1 MFKKHKDN
9 RLRRPA
15 STKHYSEKMLRWIPI
30 NTRLQ
35 VALISLAL
43 IPLITLGFIA
53 AGSASTEIERNIG
66 SYTEKLMLQVLNKFT
81 DRIEAIEKLAIEMRS
96 SEFVLDY
103 IKTRNSS
110 DPVAKVAAE
119 EGIRA
124 YLKDKAANY
133 GFIDTFAIYA
143 GNTSYKSGFS
153 PIIDLN
159 KPDGLFSEISKTEG
173 RPFWRFIDVS
183 ETGTQINGVALF
195 SKIQHPIGGQ
205 IGVLQLL
212 PSRDHMAKIA
222 KELNLE
228 EDGGSI
234 FFLDSENRIL
244 ISNRNDIQPGSVI
257 QPEIMEGYLPPEDF
271 SSVYSSYTRLKV
283 SGEEMLASYTA
294 SPNGEWKVVSI
305 VPFNKLMENTY
316 NMIYS
321 VVVIIVV
328 SIILAVLIARL
339 VTKSVYHPLFRLKN
353 SVNALKEGDLT
364 QTLTDPY
371 NDEIAQLSHSFTEM
385 VSSIRQIIQ
394 DARSASANVV
404 KSSETILKFC
414 NDSSSSFESI
424 AAAVEDVATGSTG
437 QLEEAVNTNDAMN
450 ELACSLAEVIDKARH
465 AFEVTS
471 STKKVSEDANQVINE
486 LNEKAEITQAT
497 TNTIIKGILDLSKAM
512 EKISGITQLISAV
525 SEQTDLL
532 ALNAAIEAARAGE
545 AGRGFAVVAE
555 EVKKLS
561 NESKQ
566 ASDEISRTI
575 ADILKKVESIKNEA
589 QHTEIAIQGQMQV
602 VEQTDNTFRS
612 ITSSTEKIAAE
623 LQEMV
628 DKINTMEKHKD
639 TTVSSVSRI
648 LNIAENFVAST
659 EEINS
664 TTEHQIASAKQL
676 ENLAKE
682 MNSLAVNL
690 ETSIQKFTV

>member
-1 MFKKHKDN
+1 M
-9 RLRRPA
+9 A
-15 STKHYSEKMLRWIPI
+15 
-30 NTRLQ
+30 
-35 VALISLAL
+35 
-43 IPLITLGFIA
+43 
-53 AGSASTEIERNIG
+53 
-66 SYTEKLMLQVLNKFT
+66 
-81 DRIEAIEKLAIEMRS
+81 EA
-96 SEFVLDY
+96 F
-103 IKTRNSS
+103 
-110 DPVAKVAAE
+110 
-119 EGIRA
+119 
-124 YLKDKAANY
+124 
-133 GFIDTFAIYA
+133 
-143 GNTSYKSGFS
+143 
-153 PIIDLN
+153 
-159 KPDGLFSEISKTEG
+159 
-173 RPFWRFIDVS
+173 
-183 ETGTQINGVALF
+183 
-195 SKIQHPIGGQ
+195 
-205 IGVLQLL
+205 
-212 PSRDHMAKIA
+212 
-222 KELNLE
+222 
-228 EDGGSI
+228 

-394 DARSASANVV
+394 DAIGLGQRGQ
-404 KSSETILKFC
+404 KLGTILKFC

-512 EKISGITQLISAV
+512 EKIG
-525 SEQTDLL
+525 
-532 ALNAAIEAARAGE
+532 
-545 AGRGFAVVAE
+545 
-555 EVKKLS
+555 
-561 NESKQ
+561 
-566 ASDEISRTI
+566 
-575 ADILKKVESIKNEA
+575 
-589 QHTEIAIQGQMQV
+589 
-602 VEQTDNTFRS
+602 
-612 ITSSTEKIAAE
+612 
-623 LQEMV
+623 
-628 DKINTMEKHKD
+628 
-639 TTVSSVSRI
+639 
-648 LNIAENFVAST
+648 
-659 EEINS
+659 
-664 TTEHQIASAKQL
+664 IASLSPQYRSKL
-676 ENLAKE
+676 TFGLNHH
-682 MNSLAVNL
+682 
-690 ETSIQKFTV
+690 